1 MIGQTFYHV
10 TPTRNVPRILREGLR
25 RFQPSRWRRAGNGE
39 RYGDGEIYAF
49 AHPDDALRWAFKMD
63 WALHTASS
71 TGKISI
77 IEFAAGERPWQVDLN
92 DPLSQAGRRGDWL
105 KSEHPVEPAQIIA
118 VTVALIAKE
127 LTFGVETLTVPTE
140 HPGDT
145 VDIDLFIVCA
155 TQTITDPLSNWP
167 VPAGTG
173 ARMKRSRT
181 ASDPS
186 RRAMPRSTISMR
198 YSASRDLRLEP
209 IPLDTPC
216 SGDISNPPCSGDIQ

>member
-1 MIGQTFYHV
+1 MIGQTLYHV

-49 AHPDDALRWAFKMD
+49 THPDDALRWAFKMD
-63 WALHTASS
+63 WALHTASN

-127 LTFGVETLTVPTE
+127 LTFGVETLAVPTE

-155 TQTITDPLSNWP
+155 TQAITDPLSNWP
-167 VPAGTG
+167 AGPGWYWCPHEEEQDSVGPFETRDAALDDLYALLRVARPEVG
-173 ARMKRSRT
+173 ARTSGH
-181 ASDPS
+181 
-186 RRAMPRSTISMR
+186 
-198 YSASRDLRLEP
+198 
-209 IPLDTPC
+209 PL
-216 SGDISNPPCSGDIQ
+216 